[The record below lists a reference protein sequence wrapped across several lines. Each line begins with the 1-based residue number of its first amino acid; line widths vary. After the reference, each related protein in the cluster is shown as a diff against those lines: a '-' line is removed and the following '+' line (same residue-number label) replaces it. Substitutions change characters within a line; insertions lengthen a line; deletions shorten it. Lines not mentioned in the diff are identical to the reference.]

1 MFVAFCYYTAHK
13 LGKEGMR
20 QMKVILKEYVYMHG
34 VAGDVV
40 EVADGFAR
48 NFLIPQGKAVKATP
62 EAIERHEELLAESAM
77 RRQELNEQL
86 VALADKVNGTELVFG
101 RRAER
106 NNKLYGSVTNMDI
119 ADKLLEVTDVDINRR
134 RISERPIRELGEYE
148 IQIRMGQD
156 LAPTVK
162 VIVVREDELEEF
174 LTRREAGEDVS
185 EFIVEDHT
193 VEEEEEDVEEV
204 IEVEGEEEQSEAE
217 VEHKPVEE
225 LEAID
230 SVIDVL
236 TGDDDE

>member
-1 MFVAFCYYTAHK
+1 
-13 LGKEGMR
+13 
-20 QMKVILKEYVYMHG
+20 MKVILKEYVYMHG

-40 EVADGFAR
+40 DVADGFAR

-62 EAIERHEELLAESAM
+62 AAIERHENLLAESAM
-77 RRQELNEQL
+77 RRQELNDQL
-86 VALADKVNGTELVFG
+86 VALADKINGTELVFG

-119 ADKLLEVTDVDINRR
+119 AQKLLEVTDIDINRR

-156 LAPTVK
+156 LAPTIK
-162 VIVVREDELEEF
+162 VVVVRDDELDEF
-174 LTRREAGEDVS
+174 LARRAAGEDVS
-185 EFIVEDHT
+185 DLIVEDHT
-193 VEEEEEDVEEV
+193 VVEEEAEEV
-204 IEVEGEEEQSEAE
+204 AEEAAEETESEAE

-230 SVIDVL
+230 SVIEEL
-236 TGDDDE
+236 TGDDSE